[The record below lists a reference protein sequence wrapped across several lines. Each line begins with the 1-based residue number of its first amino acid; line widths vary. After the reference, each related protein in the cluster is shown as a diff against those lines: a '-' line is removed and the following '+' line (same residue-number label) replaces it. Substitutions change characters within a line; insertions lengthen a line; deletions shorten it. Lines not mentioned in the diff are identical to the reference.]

1 MLEHNKSYVIS
12 GEKIL
17 KLLELIEDL
26 RDIAGDYAHE
36 TGSGYEIEDDFE
48 KLIEEVLKSDIF
60 SEIDLCQVT
69 GQYTLNDIME
79 RVGLKYST
87 NSNDDNSLPYGGA
100 VPYGV
105 FFPEEFPSKKFGK
118 TILDFVSKE
127 ERECTEYKIF
137 KQ

>member
-87 NSNDDNSLPYGGA
+87 NSNGQ
-100 VPYGV
+100 
-105 FFPEEFPSKKFGK
+105 K
-118 TILDFVSKE
+118 
-127 ERECTEYKIF
+127 
-137 KQ
+137 